1 MREGRHGRGGGFE
14 GHHAGPRGGRFGHG
28 EGPRGWSEDGP
39 GFGRGGGRRRM
50 FDGGELRL
58 VLLKLIADKPRHGY
72 DLIRAIEERTGGAY
86 APSPGIVYPTL
97 TMLSEMGL
105 IDEQLADGARKLFA
119 ITPEGTAHLA
129 EHEAEVVA
137 MLARLDAL
145 GADARAHRCGS
156 DPPRVAQSAQR
167 VAEPARRRSRQGPDA
182 RRGRTDRRGRA
193 KDRAALTWT
202 DSDKTDRTTARRVAP
217 AGMSLPRNSVT
228 RSRGFA
234 TNCAG
239 AC

>member
-1 MREGRHGRGGGFE
+1 MFGFRHTMREGRHGRDWG
-14 GHHAGPRGGRFGHG
+14 GHHAGPRGGRSGRD
-28 EGPRGWSEDGP
+28 EGPRGWGEDGP

-105 IDEQLADGARKLFA
+105 IDEQLAEGARKQFA
-119 ITPEGTAHLA
+119 ITPDGTAHLA

-145 GADARAHRCGS
+145 GAMR
-156 DPPRVAQSAQR
+156 
-167 VAEPARRRSRQGPDA
+167 E
-182 RRGRTDRRGRA
+182 RTDAVPIRRALHNLRSVLQSRLGEGLD
-193 KDRAALTWT
+193 KDRMHEAAALI
-202 DSDKTDRTTARRVAP
+202 DEAAQKIER
-217 AGMSLPRNSVT
+217 L
-228 RSRGFA
+228 
-234 TNCAG
+234 
-239 AC
+239 

>member
-1 MREGRHGRGGGFE
+1 MFGFRREAHEGQHCHGRGSH
-14 GHHAGPRGGRFGHG
+14 GHHAGPRGGKFGRG
-28 EGPRGWSEDGP
+28 EGPRGWGEEGP

-105 IDEQLADGARKLFA
+105 IDEQSAEGARKQFA

-129 EHEAEVVA
+129 EREAEVTA

-145 GADARAHRCGS
+145 GAMR
-156 DPPRVAQSAQR
+156 
-167 VAEPARRRSRQGPDA
+167 E
-182 RRGRTDRRGRA
+182 RTDAVPIRRALHNLRSVLQIRLGEGLD
-193 KDRAALTWT
+193 KDRMHDAAALI
-202 DSDKTDRTTARRVAP
+202 DEAAQKIER
-217 AGMSLPRNSVT
+217 L
-228 RSRGFA
+228 
-234 TNCAG
+234 
-239 AC
+239 

>member
-1 MREGRHGRGGGFE
+1 MFGHRHAMREGRRCHGGDFGGR
-14 GHHAGPRGGRFGHG
+14 HMGPRGGRFGRG
-28 EGPRGWSEDGP
+28 EGPRGWSEEGP
-39 GFGRGGGRRRM
+39 GSGRGGGGRRRM

-105 IDEQLADGARKLFA
+105 IEEQLAEGARKQFA

-129 EHEAEVVA
+129 EHDTEVTA

-145 GADARAHRCGS
+145 GAMRERTDAVPIRRALHNLRSVLQSRLGEGL
-156 DPPRVAQSAQR
+156 DKERMHDAAALIDEVAQKIER
-167 VAEPARRRSRQGPDA
+167 
-182 RRGRTDRRGRA
+182 
-193 KDRAALTWT
+193 L
-202 DSDKTDRTTARRVAP
+202 
-217 AGMSLPRNSVT
+217 
-228 RSRGFA
+228 
-234 TNCAG
+234 
-239 AC
+239 

>member
-1 MREGRHGRGGGFE
+1 MFGQRHAMREGRRCHGGDFGGR
-14 GHHAGPRGGRFGHG
+14 HMGPRGGRFGRG
-28 EGPRGWSEDGP
+28 EGPRGWGEEGP
-39 GFGRGGGRRRM
+39 GSGRGGGGRRRM

-105 IDEQLADGARKLFA
+105 IEEQLAEGARKQFA
-119 ITPEGTAHLA
+119 ITREGTAHLA

-145 GADARAHRCGS
+145 GAMRERTDAVPIRRALHNLRSVLQSRLGEGL
-156 DPPRVAQSAQR
+156 DKERMHDAAALIDEVAQKIER
-167 VAEPARRRSRQGPDA
+167 
-182 RRGRTDRRGRA
+182 
-193 KDRAALTWT
+193 L
-202 DSDKTDRTTARRVAP
+202 
-217 AGMSLPRNSVT
+217 
-228 RSRGFA
+228 
-234 TNCAG
+234 
-239 AC
+239 

>member
-1 MREGRHGRGGGFE
+1 MFGHRHAMREGRHCHSGGFD
-14 GHHAGPRGGRFGHG
+14 GHHAAPRGGRFGRG
-28 EGPRGWSEDGP
+28 EGPRGWGEDGP

-86 APSPGIVYPTL
+86 APSPGIIYPTL

-119 ITPEGTAHLA
+119 VTAEGTRHLA
-129 EHEAEVVA
+129 EHDAEVVS

-145 GADARAHRCGS
+145 GAMR
-156 DPPRVAQSAQR
+156 
-167 VAEPARRRSRQGPDA
+167 E
-182 RRGRTDRRGRA
+182 RTDAVPIRRALHNLRSVLQSRLGEGLD
-193 KDRAALTWT
+193 KDRMHDAVELIDEAARKIERL
-202 DSDKTDRTTARRVAP
+202 
-217 AGMSLPRNSVT
+217 
-228 RSRGFA
+228 
-234 TNCAG
+234 
-239 AC
+239 

>member
-1 MREGRHGRGGGFE
+1 MFGFRHAMREGRYGRGFD
-14 GHHAGPRGGRFGHG
+14 GHHAGPRGGRHGRG
-28 EGPRGWSEDGP
+28 EGGRGWDEDGP

-97 TMLSEMGL
+97 TLLSEMGL
-105 IDEQLADGARKLFA
+105 IDEQLAEGARKLFA
-119 ITPEGTAHLA
+119 VTPEGTAHLA

-145 GADARAHRCGS
+145 GAMR
-156 DPPRVAQSAQR
+156 
-167 VAEPARRRSRQGPDA
+167 E
-182 RRGRTDRRGRA
+182 RTDAVPIRRAMHNLRSVLMSRLGDGLDKERMLEA
-193 KDRAALTWT
+193 TALIDEAARKIERL
-202 DSDKTDRTTARRVAP
+202 
-217 AGMSLPRNSVT
+217 
-228 RSRGFA
+228 
-234 TNCAG
+234 
-239 AC
+239 

>member
-1 MREGRHGRGGGFE
+1 MFGLRHAMREGQRCHGRDFG
-14 GHHAGPRGGRFGHG
+14 GHHAGPRGGRFGRG

-39 GFGRGGGRRRM
+39 GSGRGGGGRRRM

-105 IDEQLADGARKLFA
+105 IEEQLAEGARKQFA
-119 ITPEGTAHLA
+119 ITPEGTAHLV
-129 EHEAEVVA
+129 EHDAEVTA

-145 GADARAHRCGS
+145 AAMRERTDAVPIRRALHNLRSVLQSRLGEGL
-156 DPPRVAQSAQR
+156 DKDRMHDAAALIDEVAQKIER
-167 VAEPARRRSRQGPDA
+167 
-182 RRGRTDRRGRA
+182 
-193 KDRAALTWT
+193 L
-202 DSDKTDRTTARRVAP
+202 
-217 AGMSLPRNSVT
+217 
-228 RSRGFA
+228 
-234 TNCAG
+234 
-239 AC
+239 